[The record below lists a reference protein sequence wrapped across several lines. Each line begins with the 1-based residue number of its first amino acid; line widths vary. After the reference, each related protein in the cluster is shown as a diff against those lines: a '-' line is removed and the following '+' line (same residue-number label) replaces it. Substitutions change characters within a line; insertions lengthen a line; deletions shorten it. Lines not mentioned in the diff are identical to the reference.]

1 MDRNEER
8 QSFVMY
14 ASFLEAAE
22 QLEADAFKEC
32 VLKLRDYA
40 LFGEEVYS
48 KHPVVNAILT
58 MAKPNINAAAARYQR
73 CVENGSKGKEYGSM
87 GGRPRR
93 GETKEDYDARK
104 GKTPRK
110 PLDVEE
116 KEKEKGNKKHNDDVE
131 FIQPPAAV
139 EPTRGSGTSIGFSFP
154 ISVESIFRLDST
166 GAPSREE
173 IGFMLN
179 QHSNM
184 SKDELADRYENVID
198 KLVLARAN
206 KSRHQ
211 HEALLATE
219 AALIC
224 KRYNNLPTLD
234 DAKRAVAQDI
244 NAAVQMI
251 QEETARRVEVNG
263 NDDEND
269 KPF

>member
-40 LFGEEVYS
+40 LFGEEVNS

-73 CVENGSKGKEYGSM
+73 CVENGSKGKEYGSL
-87 GGRPRR
+87 GGRPRK

-131 FIQPPAAV
+131 FFQPPAAV

-154 ISVESIFRLDST
+154 ISVESIFRPDSA
-166 GAPSREE
+166 GAISR
-173 IGFMLN
+173 GDFNLMLN
-179 QHSNM
+179 QQSNM
-184 SKDELADRYENVID
+184 SKDELADRYEKNVD
-198 KLVLARAN
+198 KLARARAN
-206 KSRHQ
+206 NGRHQ

-224 KRYNNLPTLD
+224 QRLDNLRTLD
-234 DAKRAVAQDI
+234 AAKRSVAQDI
-244 NAAVQMI
+244 SAAVQMI
-251 QEETARRVEVNG
+251 QEESARRVEVYENE
-263 NDDEND
+263 DEND

>member
-40 LFGEEVYS
+40 LFGEEVNS

-58 MAKPNINAAAARYQR
+58 MAKPNISAAAARYQR
-73 CVENGSKGKEYGSM
+73 CIENGSKGKEYGSM
-87 GGRPRR
+87 GGRPRK

-110 PLDVEE
+110 PLDVED
-116 KEKEKGNKKHNDDVE
+116 KEEEKGNKKHNDDIE
-131 FIQPPAAV
+131 LIQPPTAV
-139 EPTRGSGTSIGFSFP
+139 EPTRGSGTSIGFSSP
-154 ISVESIFRLDST
+154 ISVESIFRPDSN
-166 GAPSREE
+166 GVPSRAD
-173 IGFMLN
+173 IDLMLN
-179 QHSNM
+179 QHANM
-184 SKDELADRYENVID
+184 SKDELADRYENVVD
-198 KLVLARAN
+198 KLVLARTN
-206 KSRHQ
+206 KSRHK

-219 AALIC
+219 AAHIC
-224 KRYNNLPTLD
+224 KRYYDLPTLD
-234 DAKRAVAQDI
+234 EAKRAVAQDI

-251 QEETARRVEVNG
+251 QEENAWSVEVNE
-263 NDDEND
+263 DDNEND

>member
-40 LFGEEVYS
+40 LFGAEVNS

-73 CVENGSKGKEYGSM
+73 CIENGSKGKEYGSM
-87 GGRPRR
+87 GGRPRK

-116 KEKEKGNKKHNDDVE
+116 KEKEKGNKKHNDDAE
-131 FIQPPAAV
+131 LIQPPAAV
-139 EPTRGSGTSIGFSFP
+139 EPTKGSVTSIGFSFP
-154 ISVESIFRLDST
+154 ISVESVFRPDNS
-166 GAPSREE
+166 GAPSRED
-173 IGFMLN
+173 IGFILN

-184 SKDELADRYENVID
+184 SKDELANRYENVVD
-198 KLVLARAN
+198 KLVFERVH
-206 KSRHQ
+206 KCRHK

-234 DAKRAVAQDI
+234 EAKRAVVQDL
-244 NAAVQMI
+244 NAAVQMV
-251 QEETARRVEVNG
+251 QEESARSVEVKE
-263 NDDEND
+263 DADEND